1 MGLNALDPAGLSSS
15 ALNGVSNLV
24 PGAASLLKGP
34 QTGKIAKNGLPLV
47 GNRAKNPNYCVYI
60 TSQREPKN
68 GSPRTIAVMANL
80 PETFDMSV
88 SSEYAPAF
96 MPSGLQDAMGIVGKG
111 MSAFGYSVVN
121 QLFTQQLWQGTTP
134 LTFTIPLE
142 LVAFSNADSEISA
155 VIQDLFELVAPSKG
169 VGVLKS
175 PGPSLKDGAAAL
187 AAMEKVGADSAK
199 FVSDSAAATSQG
211 VTNVVA
217 GYKNGVPMATQ
228 ATTVVNT
235 GKAIED
241 KAVKLLAQ
249 IEQTLSSNTDDLWK
263 NKVSLQIGAFLR
275 FDNVIVTGVSPTW
288 DVMPDFNGQFMRAK
302 IQVSFTT
309 AMVMTIEDLRA
320 CFLFDQE
327 QTGT

>member
-1 MGLNALDPAGLSSS
+1 
-15 ALNGVSNLV
+15 
-24 PGAASLLKGP
+24 
-34 QTGKIAKNGLPLV
+34 
-47 GNRAKNPNYCVYI
+47 
-60 TSQREPKN
+60 
-68 GSPRTIAVMANL
+68 
-80 PETFDMSV
+80 
-88 SSEYAPAF
+88 
-96 MPSGLQDAMGIVGKG
+96 
-111 MSAFGYSVVN
+111 
-121 QLFTQQLWQGTTP
+121 
-134 LTFTIPLE
+134 
-142 LVAFSNADSEISA
+142 
-155 VIQDLFELVAPSKG
+155 
-169 VGVLKS
+169 
-175 PGPSLKDGAAAL
+175 
-187 AAMEKVGADSAK
+187 MEKVGADSAK

-249 IEQTLSSNTDDLWK
+249 IEQTLSSNNDDLWK